1 MRWFKMCLN
10 GALEEALE
18 KEKGQARLELSLPWD
33 VDEIVDVLKHTFE
46 KDGVKVLE
54 ILYEPT
60 EAKRRVF
67 AVWGIYNNKEIM
79 AYVEGELRGDK
90 YITSDVTIYR
100 YRNMIPWGVI
110 RSYFTP
116 VYKDKKAIEEAKQ
129 LKEVRV

>member
-1 MRWFKMCLN
+1 MCLN
-10 GALEEALE
+10 GALDEALE
-18 KEKGQARLELSLPWD
+18 KEKGHARLELSLPWD

-79 AYVEGELRGDK
+79 AYVEGELKGGK
-90 YITSDVTIYR
+90 YITSDVIIYR